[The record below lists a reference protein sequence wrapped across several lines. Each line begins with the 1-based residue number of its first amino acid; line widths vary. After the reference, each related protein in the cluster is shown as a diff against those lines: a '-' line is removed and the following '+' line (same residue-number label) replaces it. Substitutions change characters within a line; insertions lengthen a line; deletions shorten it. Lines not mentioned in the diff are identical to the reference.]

1 MALFILASKRMA
13 VVRVQARLPTWMA
26 ALMTAN
32 GETIRNKAWA
42 SFNTS
47 IELNMS
53 ESGTEMFAKVMEP
66 TSLPM
71 ETSTKVTGIETCKTV
86 EEHTTTQ
93 TEISIKATGSM
104 VGSME
109 MVTTFM
115 QLTRG
120 SSKEPGKMVKR
131 KVLGSWL
138 LMTNM
143 ATLGPGIRTRNKGEV
158 LISTRMVRDTKESG

>member
-1 MALFILASKRMA
+1 
-13 VVRVQARLPTWMA
+13 
-26 ALMTAN
+26 
-32 GETIRNKAWA
+32 
-42 SFNTS
+42 
-47 IELNMS
+47 
-53 ESGTEMFAKVMEP
+53 MFAKVMEP
-66 TSLPM
+66 TSLQM

-143 ATLGPGIRTRNKGEV
+143 ATLEPGIRTRNKGEV
-158 LISTRMVRDTKESG
+158 LIYTRMARDTKESG